1 MYLLAPFIL
10 QNFKKIL
17 RANPAFWICTIFGS
31 KMAHLSWTKFFR
43 YEPLSL
49 LSSTHWPFSLC
60 KILKNS
66 YSGSR
71 VMRIHHFW
79 AQNGPSAP
87 NKSISL
93 ESETQLWNIA
103 FAFLF
108 LGFAYRSFSGP
119 ILDRHLRTSAII
131 LTTPNKTK
139 NTYSSSESINN
150 NE

>member
-1 MYLLAPFIL
+1 MR
-10 QNFKKIL
+10 NL
-17 RANPAFWICTIFGS
+17 RADPQSWGCAIFVP

-43 YEPLSL
+43 CKPLLL

-79 AQNGPSAP
+79 TQNGPSAP
-87 NKSISL
+87 NKSISP

-139 NTYSSSESINN
+139 NTYSSSESINS

>member
-10 QNFKKIL
+10 QNVKKNL
-17 RANPAFWICTIFGS
+17 RADAELWGCAIFVP
-31 KMAHLSWTKFFR
+31 WTKRFW
-43 YEPLSL
+43 YKPLSF

-60 KILKNS
+60 KILKIS

-79 AQNGPSAP
+79 DQNGPSAP
-87 NKSISL
+87 NKSISP
-93 ESETQLWNIA
+93 EIETQLWNIA
-103 FAFLF
+103 FAFPF

-119 ILDRHLRTSAII
+119 ILDRHLRTLAII

-139 NTYSSSESINN
+139 NTYSSSESINS